1 MSPME
6 TGVRRLDELL
16 KGGLPNRTVTLVYG
30 PPFLGK
36 RLLGRMF
43 LMEGMRNGMP
53 GILVHTDSAAQEVRA
68 QMAQLDD
75 GYSDLEK
82 KGLMYYV
89 DTYSKSIG
97 AAEPMQNVEYVDGL
111 MNFNALSLSLNN
123 VQRSIIK
130 QHADHRLVF
139 DSVSTLIA
147 YTNAQ
152 AAFRYLQVLTGKARM
167 AGATTVLLLEQG
179 MHTESEVQTI
189 KHLAD
194 GVVEMRREAD
204 KNLMT
209 VEGVGLP
216 MRVGPVEYQRSQA
229 NLSITGSFAAGRI
242 R

>member
-1 MSPME
+1 MD

-16 KGGLPNRTVTLVYG
+16 SGGLPARSVTLVYG

-43 LMEGMRNGMP
+43 LRHGMRQEMP
-53 GILVHTDSAAQEVRA
+53 GILVHTDTSAQEMRSLMGEGEENYA
-68 QMAQLDD
+68 DF
-75 GYSDLEK
+75 EK
-82 KGLMYYV
+82 KGLAYYV

-97 AAEPMQNVEYVDGL
+97 AAESLPNVEYVDGL

-123 VQRSIIK
+123 VQRAIIK
-130 QHADHRLVF
+130 KHADHRLVF

-167 AGATTVLLLEQG
+167 AGATSMLLLEQG
-179 MHTESEVQTI
+179 MHTDAEVQTI

-194 GVVEMRREAD
+194 GVIEMRREAD

-209 VEGVGLP
+209 VEGLGLGS
-216 MRVGPVEYQRSQA
+216 RVGPVDYQRTQTT
-229 NLSITGSFAAGRI
+229 LSITGSFAAGRI